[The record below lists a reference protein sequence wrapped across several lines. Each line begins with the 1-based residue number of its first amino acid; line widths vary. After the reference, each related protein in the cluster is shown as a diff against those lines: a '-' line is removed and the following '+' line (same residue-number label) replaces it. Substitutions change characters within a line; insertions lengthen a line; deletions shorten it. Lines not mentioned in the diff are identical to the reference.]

1 MLSSGSF
8 GDFLNSLREF
18 ESGVSEARIEQNR
31 AEIIQQVGQDRLAA
45 FEAGELTLTDL
56 QYSSENFIGFV
67 GYQFGEPIL
76 IDLGYYEFDSTPG
89 VNDFTGTFTGKNGVN
104 NLDDLKT
111 NIQEQ
116 IILDEFQLNLDRI
129 EIGLGNAGRSLD
141 EFIGT
146 TITAT
151 DTDGSQA
158 QVELSLT
165 GILASAHLR
174 GAFGTLDFLLNS
186 VASAD
191 EIGTSNIQFIE
202 QFGGFDA
209 PSIAE
214 LRAASVEPLVTD
226 ATLTIDQPFE
236 DRGAGAPVVIDEP
249 DEPAPTDVADGGDA
263 PAPDAA
269 PGVPDVADGGDAP
282 QPAPAPAP
290 TPQPAPGPVA
300 GSDAGIPDAPAGTP
314 VAPAAVQI
322 RTFDRD
328 TGNFN
333 VTGTDGVDGSAYGEN
348 GDDIIRTFGG
358 NDSSVAFAGN
368 DFQDLGAGNDRGYGL
383 SGDDTMLGG
392 SGDDFL
398 NGGTGDDIIVGGRDN
413 DTLRGD
419 SGADR
424 FVFAAGDGE
433 DVIKDFETGADLLDF
448 TEFGNNPAV
457 ALSQQGPNAVLNVGD
472 VTVVLEGVDG
482 GQLSTANF
490 LGATFNGVVAP
501 TPVAQAPDPVD
512 PAPAPAPDPVDQTP
526 DPVDQTPDPV
536 AQAPDPVDPA
546 PDPVTPPDPVPAP
559 TPTAGGG
566 DTGIPDAPAG
576 TPEAVSPVFLR
587 TFDAATTSFTV
598 TGTDGIDSSAYGFLG
613 DDIIRTFGGDDSSV
627 GFEGNDFQD
636 LGDGEDRGWGLEGD
650 DTLLGGNG
658 NDVLNGDD
666 GDFAGSTVVSGSDV
680 LVGGRGDDILRGD
693 TINTN
698 QAADRFVFASGDG
711 NDRILDFQV
720 GLDTL
725 DFTEFG
731 NNPAV
736 TLNEQNGN
744 TVVGVGDVTVTLE
757 GVSSGSLNADNFLG
771 ANFNGGFSFASV
783 QSSAPAAQAIAAQQN
798 DSGSASDQGT
808 PVVILADVNQPDV
821 LTSLVPDDSFAAA

>member
-56 QYSSENFIGFV
+56 QYSSENFLGFV

-89 VNDFTGTFTGKNGVN
+89 VNDFTGTFTGKNGVTS
-104 NLDDLKT
+104 LDELKT
-111 NIQEQ
+111 NIQELV
-116 IILDEFQLNLDRI
+116 ILDEFQLNLDRI
-129 EIGLGNAGRSLD
+129 ETGLGNAGRSLD

-151 DTDGSQA
+151 DTDGTQT

-209 PSIAE
+209 PSITE
-214 LRAASVEPLVTD
+214 LRAGSIEPLVTD

-236 DRGAGAPVVIDEP
+236 DRGAGAPVVIDAP
-249 DEPAPTDVADGGDA
+249 DEPAPTDVANGGDA
-263 PAPDAA
+263 PVPDAA
-269 PGVPDVADGGDAP
+269 PSVPDVADGGDAP

-290 TPQPAPGPVA
+290 TPQPAPSPVA
-300 GSDAGIPDAPAGTP
+300 GSDAGVPDAPAGTP
-314 VAPAAVQI
+314 AAAAAVQI

-328 TGNFN
+328 TGSFN
-333 VTGTDGVDGSAYGEN
+333 VTGTEGDDDAAYGEN

-358 NDSSVAFAGN
+358 NDTSVAFAGN

-392 SGDDFL
+392 SGDDTL
-398 NGGTGDDIIVGGRDN
+398 NGGTGDDVIVGGRDN

-419 SGADR
+419 AGADR
-424 FVFAAGDGE
+424 FVFSAGDGE
-433 DVIKDFETGADLLDF
+433 DIIKDFETSADILDF
-448 TEFGNNPAV
+448 SEFGNNPEV
-457 ALSQQGPNAVLNVGD
+457 VVSQQGVNSVLNVGD
-472 VTVVLEGVDG
+472 VTVVLEGVNG
-482 GQLSTANF
+482 AQLTTANF

-512 PAPAPAPDPVDQTP
+512 PTP
-526 DPVDQTPDPV
+526 DPAPDPV
-536 AQAPDPVDPA
+536 AQAPDPVDPTPDPA
-546 PDPVTPPDPVPAP
+546 PDAVTPPDPTPAP

-587 TFDAATTSFTV
+587 TFDAAANSFTV

-613 DDIIRTFGGDDSSV
+613 DDIIRTFGGVDSAI
-627 GFEGNDFQD
+627 GFQGNDFLD
-636 LGDGEDRGWGLEGD
+636 LGDGDDRGWGLEGD
-650 DTLLGGNG
+650 DILLGGNG

-666 GDFAGSTVVSGSDV
+666 GDFAGSTIESGSDV
-680 LVGGRGDDILRGD
+680 IVGGRGDDILRGD

-698 QAADRFVFASGDG
+698 QAADRFVFAAGDG
-711 NDRILDFQV
+711 NDTIRDFQV
-720 GLDTL
+720 NLDTL
-725 DFTEFG
+725 DFSEFG
-731 NNPAV
+731 NTPAV
-736 TLNEQNGN
+736 SVSEQNGN

-757 GVSSGSLNADNFLG
+757 GVSADTLVADNFLG
-771 ANFNGGFSFASV
+771 ANFNGGFSFAAV
-783 QSSAPAAQAIAAQQN
+783 QASAPAAQIAA
-798 DSGSASDQGT
+798 DQGNQGAAADQGPT
-808 PVVILADVNQPDV
+808 VAILPDVNEVDV